1 MTGVIST
8 IAVEELEKLR
18 HSHIHRKI
26 LRAGHNLTQEE
37 PVAFAAAVMELIRI

>member
-8 IAVEELEKLR
+8 IAVELEKLR